1 MAFSRNVPAGLISK
15 GFQKITTNSTATA
28 LNSTCQ
34 VGTAF
39 IVSVETQSVRV
50 VFDGSTPAA
59 STGILL
65 TAANSPYLFDGIANP
80 ANMKFARVTA
90 GAIVQVQAFG
100 RPGDKVSA

>member
-28 LNSTCQ
+28 LNSTCC
-34 VGTAF
+34 VGTSF
-39 IVSVETQSVRV
+39 LISVETQSVRV

-59 STGILL
+59 STGVLL
-65 TAANSPYLFDGIANP
+65 TAANSPYFFDGIGTAS
-80 ANMKFARVTA
+80 NMKFARVTA
-90 GAIVQVQAFG
+90 GAIIQAQAFG